1 MLALARLDG
10 NEENFSFMIAALFEL
25 GWAGLCWAGLDW
37 VQVLVLVMQM
47 SVSGNSPL
55 SISFISFYHGTKSG
69 FQNMKILLHS
79 LCMVAIIEDAIRLT
93 PTLLFESSGP

>member
-1 MLALARLDG
+1 MLALARLAG

-25 GWAGLCWAGLDW
+25 GWAGLGW

-55 SISFISFYHGTKSG
+55 STYFISFYHIGQKVGS
-69 FQNMKILLHS
+69 KILLHS
-79 LCMVAIIEDAIRLT
+79 LCMVV
-93 PTLLFESSGP
+93 SVN